1 MRRSTVIIMKGID
14 LLKMA
19 LAEGVAQLPANFI
32 QDNEIEAKFLGING
46 AGDRLYYVPELDKK
60 VYQAQKWGA

>member
-1 MRRSTVIIMKGID
+1 MLCVGQQLINMKGID

-19 LAEGVAQLPANFI
+19 LAELPSNFI

-46 AGDRLYYVPELDKK
+46 AGERVYYVPELDKK
-60 VYQAQKWGA
+60 VYQSQKWGA